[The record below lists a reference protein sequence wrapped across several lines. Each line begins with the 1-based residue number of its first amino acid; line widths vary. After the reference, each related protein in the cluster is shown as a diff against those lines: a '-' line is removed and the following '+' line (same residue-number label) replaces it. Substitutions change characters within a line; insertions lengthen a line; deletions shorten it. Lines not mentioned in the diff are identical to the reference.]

1 MAELQKVI
9 SDDVKDHYESQIKS
23 ANYLLVAHAAGLI
36 GCLSV
41 LKDYA
46 TTPQLKGMGIFIILF
61 GIGLLGAILNYVSI
75 AFGVLIATSSP
86 KPGSRSYRT
95 AIDVTLLG
103 AAGGLA
109 GLALLVVAIVI
120 IIARFSSL

>member
-75 AFGVLIATSSP
+75 AFGVLIATGGR
-86 KPGSRSYRT
+86 KRGSMSYRT
-95 AIDVTLLG
+95 AISVTLLG

-109 GLALLVVAIVI
+109 GLALLVVAIAI